1 MELSLKQPDLTS
13 LYRRRVFSSTRA
25 VDSHAQVAQAFADHR
40 LRWGAGKV
48 DSELFQVKGQRLS
61 AFILRYGPEVAV
73 EAQPVL
79 GSTLIQMPLRGR
91 LQVQSDGGEVI
102 VGPGEGAVISSR
114 RSLKLCWGRDCEQLI
129 VQIPNDVFHDAA
141 RGLPERQRPP
151 AGAHGLRAS
160 VSVLQGDAGRCWQDQ
175 VRSVLGLIGH
185 SGVGRWNPAWLQHL
199 EVGLAL
205 FLLTQDRSEAPPQQ
219 EGRYLSCE
227 PDDAR
232 LAELKAYVREHLGA
246 QLQLEDLA
254 RRIGM
259 APRALHALCRRT
271 LGLGPMA
278 WVREIRLQ
286 AAREQLEA
294 NAGRSVAQVAW
305 ACGFS
310 HPGRFS
316 AYYRHRFGTSPSEI
330 AHRELY
336 RRSM

>member
-1 MELSLKQPDLTS
+1 MELSLKQPDLKN

-91 LQVQSDGGEVI
+91 LQVQSDGHEVI

-129 VQIPNDVFHDAA
+129 VQIPNDVFHDVV
-141 RGLPERQRPP
+141 RELPERERPP
-151 AGAHGLRAS
+151 VGAHGLRAS

-175 VRSVLGLIGH
+175 VRSVLGLIGPA
-185 SGVGRWNPAWLQHL
+185 GVSRWNPAWLQHL
-199 EVGLAL
+199 ELGLAL
-205 FLLTQDRSEAPPQQ
+205 FLRAQDHSEASPQQ
-219 EGRYLSCE
+219 ELRKLLRE
-227 PDDAR
+227 PADAR
-232 LAELKAYVREHLGA
+232 LLELQAYICQHLGA

-254 RRIGM
+254 RCVGI

-271 LGLGPMA
+271 LGLGPIA
-278 WVREIRLQ
+278 WLREIRLQ
-286 AAREQLEA
+286 AARQQLEA
-294 NAGRSVAQVAW
+294 DAGRSVAQVAW

-316 AYYRHRFGTSPSEI
+316 AYYRHRFGTLPSEI
-330 AHRELY
+330 AHRELE
-336 RRSM
+336 RQNI